1 MRLNLKYSLMVLVVA
16 VVVIINSITLVRGF
30 SSVIELKN
38 FENTLNAINIS
49 FLQITSFDN
58 NIRLKGV
65 NVREIASNWDSLV
78 SDIEENLTAISDSS
92 IHRALTEEMINDLDA
107 FNSYWNVLRGMIVNI
122 GDQYVFLSNY
132 KYSQIV
138 ENIISSSG
146 MDAAV
151 RMFSSTENLG
161 EVRDALTRVSSF
173 MAVFQ
178 NSQQRCEI
186 VIARLCHSVREL
198 AEKRYELFSILSL
211 LMAVISALTVICI
224 TMIVTRHL
232 IKRIKVVQ
240 SVSNELASWNLT
252 VRTEAVQKDEVG
264 DLIRNLN
271 STIKTLDSFLGGVKQ
286 IAMDAASYGHS
297 VNDEAGNIAAA
308 ATQIE
313 ANLESFRAQFNELD
327 EAVKQSVA
335 ALNEMENIART
346 LVSDN
351 AIQTQAIQA
360 NSLAIGEMA
369 NTLAEIANMAEE
381 KTESAAVIQ
390 SLVKNGDEKITATNQ
405 LLNEINSQLSEISEI
420 VDIIN
425 AIAEQ
430 TNILSMNAA
439 IESAHAGD
447 AGKGFGVVAE
457 EIRVLAESTGE
468 NAKRIGKSLY
478 AIVSKVQDA
487 NVSSTDAA
495 VAFGQ
500 ISEQTVDMLHS
511 LRDITDSVK
520 TVDEKT
526 RQVAQRTD
534 DVSQT
539 AQQINSHCD
548 HLSGQQNTVSGEI
561 NSIRAAFEQA
571 MSGVSEIRSGT
582 QQIAE
587 RMQDISSISSANCDK
602 MEQLGN
608 ELDIF
613 KTSSVSTEISAHQT
627 VSGNDAMVEE
637 TV

>member
-1 MRLNLKYSLMVLVVA
+1 
-16 VVVIINSITLVRGF
+16 
-30 SSVIELKN
+30 
-38 FENTLNAINIS
+38 
-49 FLQITSFDN
+49 
-58 NIRLKGV
+58 
-65 NVREIASNWDSLV
+65 
-78 SDIEENLTAISDSS
+78 
-92 IHRALTEEMINDLDA
+92 
-107 FNSYWNVLRGMIVNI
+107 
-122 GDQYVFLSNY
+122 
-132 KYSQIV
+132 
-138 ENIISSSG
+138 
-146 MDAAV
+146 
-151 RMFSSTENLG
+151 
-161 EVRDALTRVSSF
+161 
-173 MAVFQ
+173 
-178 NSQQRCEI
+178 
-186 VIARLCHSVREL
+186 
-198 AEKRYELFSILSL
+198 
-211 LMAVISALTVICI
+211 
-224 TMIVTRHL
+224 
-232 IKRIKVVQ
+232 
-240 SVSNELASWNLT
+240 
-252 VRTEAVQKDEVG
+252 
-264 DLIRNLN
+264 
-271 STIKTLDSFLGGVKQ
+271 
-286 IAMDAASYGHS
+286 MDAASYGHS

-478 AIVSKVQDA
+478 AIVSKVQNA

-613 KTSSVSTEISAHQT
+613 KTSSVSTEISAPQT
-627 VSGNDAMVEE
+627 VSGNDALVEE